1 MKNNKRIYLYIAL
14 LIVIGITVYVTIKLA
29 SL

>member
-1 MKNNKRIYLYIAL
+1 MNNKRIYLYIAL
-14 LIVIGITVYVTIKLA
+14 LIVIGLTIYVTIKLA

>member
-1 MKNNKRIYLYIAL
+1 MNNKRIYLYIAL
-14 LIVIGITVYVTIKLA
+14 FIVIGLTIYVTIKLA